1 MKRLTK
7 IAVGVTGLWGL
18 AFAIVVCLNIGDTA
32 KMGLNEWG
40 DFLAGSFAPMALF
53 WLVIGYFQHGEELR
67 LNTRA
72 LETQQEELRQ
82 QVKETA
88 RLADTGKEEMQFI
101 RERERRQASPT
112 YSWWPEFIG

>member
-7 IAVGVTGLWGL
+7 IAFGVTGLWGL

-67 LNTRA
+67 LNTKA
-72 LETQQEELRQ
+72 LETQQEELRR
-82 QVKETA
+82 QVEETA
-88 RLADTGKEEMQFI
+88 RLVEAAREEVGFLQ
-101 RERERRQASPT
+101 ERENGRLGP
-112 YSWWPEFIG
+112 IL